1 MDIRRVDEHRKRDHL
16 PLLLLADEQEDMVE
30 RYLARGTMFV
40 LDMDGATAGVCVV
53 TDEGDR
59 VLEIKN
65 LAVDPAYQRRGLGR
79 ALIEFVAD
87 RARGRYDALQVGT
100 GDSPLTVPSTRHAA
114 LSGTTASRTSSPT
127 TTTTPSWRRASCSK
141 TWSTCGA
148 SCRRAGRAALRAQG
162 PDAPALRP
170 APDMGARPGKGRP
183 QALLRATTRH
193 AVEPMRRHVTE
204 SNQRPRIARSSTSE

>member
-30 RYLARGTMFV
+30 RYLTRGTMFA

-53 TDEGDR
+53 TVEGDR

-79 ALIEFVAD
+79 ALIEFVAA

-100 GDSPLTVPSTRHAA
+100 GDSPLTVPFYEACGFVRHHRVENFFPDNYDHPIVEAGV
-114 LSGTTASRTSSPT
+114 LLKDMVYL
-127 TTTTPSWRRASCSK
+127 RRE
-141 TWSTCGA
+141 
-148 SCRRAGRAALRAQG
+148 L
-162 PDAPALRP
+162 
-170 APDMGARPGKGRP
+170 
-183 QALLRATTRH
+183 
-193 AVEPMRRHVTE
+193 
-204 SNQRPRIARSSTSE
+204 